1 MRTEE
6 PVYTL
11 RVTGSAERQLTRL
24 PEGTAAAIV
33 KFMLGALLDN
43 PHRLGVALQRE
54 LAGMRSA
61 RRGVYRITY
70 EIEETERLVVV
81 YRIEHR
87 ATAYRPWLSNIIVRV
102 SGGYVR

>member
-1 MRTEE
+1 MSTEE
-6 PVYTL
+6 PVYAL
-11 RVTGSAERQLTRL
+11 RVTGPAVRQLNRL

-33 KFMLGALLDN
+33 EYMLGALLDN
-43 PHRLGVALQRE
+43 PHRLGGALQRE

-61 RRGVYRITY
+61 RRGVYRIIY

-87 ATAYRPWLSNIIVRV
+87 ATAYRPR
-102 SGGYVR
+102 